1 VKGVI
6 ELRGIR
12 KEFRSPF
19 LRRTKLA
26 LEGLDLTVESGE
38 VFGFLGPNGAGKTTT
53 IKVLLGLIR
62 ATEGA
67 GTVLGKPFGS
77 VEARQQL
84 GFLPDAPNFY
94 RYLSARE
101 FLELAGGLHR
111 MDRAT
116 LPGRIEAVFDR
127 VHLERDARDRAL
139 HTFSRGMLQRT
150 GLAAAI
156 LHRPKL
162 VILDEPM
169 NGLDPAGRAEFRTLL
184 RTLKDEGVTVFLSSH
199 VLADIEAT
207 ADRVGILKEGRLVQ
221 CGTLRECLA
230 TDSMRIEIAFEPPDT
245 AMLERLRP
253 NVDRLQRDAGGWVAE
268 TEEAE
273 ANATVRTILEA
284 GGHLLRYG
292 PRRVTLEDFF
302 LERVAGRAGR
312 RELPPRPVR
321 EAQEPIDAPERAGGM
336 GTPARKTVGRGGG
349 R

>member
-1 VKGVI
+1 MKAVI

-12 KEFRSPF
+12 KEFRSPL
-19 LRRTKLA
+19 LRRKKLA
-26 LEGLDLTVESGE
+26 LEGLDLTVERGE

-62 ATEGA
+62 ATSGE
-67 GTVLGKPFGS
+67 GTVLEEPFGS
-77 VEARQQL
+77 VEARQRL

-101 FLELAGGLHR
+101 FLHLAGSLHR
-111 MDRAT
+111 VDRASLPDRIDET
-116 LPGRIEAVFDR
+116 LDR
-127 VHLERDARDRAL
+127 VHLEPDARDRAL
-139 HTFSRGMLQRT
+139 RTYSRGMLQRT

-156 LHRPKL
+156 LHRPEL

-184 RTLKDEGVTVFLSSH
+184 RELKDDGVTVFLSSH

-221 CGTLRECLA
+221 CGPLRECLA
-230 TDSMRIEIAFEPPDT
+230 TEKQRIEIAFEPPDG

-253 NVDRLQRDAGGWVAE
+253 RVGRLQRDAAGWVAE
-268 TEEAE
+268 TDEAA
-273 ANATVRTILEA
+273 ANETVRAILEA

-292 PRRVTLEDFF
+292 PRRITLEDFF

-312 RELPPRPVR
+312 RELSPPPAREPV
-321 EAQEPIDAPERAGGM
+321 AAVGTPERASGP
-336 GTPARKTVGRGGG
+336 GTGVRKATAGGG